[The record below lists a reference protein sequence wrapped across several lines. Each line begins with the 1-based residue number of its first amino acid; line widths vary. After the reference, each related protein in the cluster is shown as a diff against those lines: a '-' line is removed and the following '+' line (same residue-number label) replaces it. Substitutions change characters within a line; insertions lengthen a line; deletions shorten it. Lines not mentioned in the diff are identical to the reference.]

1 MSDEDR
7 GTVLVVEDERAMVE
21 IYDLWLDDRFDV
33 RTALDGE
40 AALSSLDDSVDVVLL
55 DRMMP
60 GISGDEVLARIND
73 RDIDCRVAIVSAL
86 DPDFDIVREGFDA
99 YLTKPVGEE
108 ALIETVETL
117 LRRSEYDDRVGEYY
131 ELVSQRAALEANHP
145 ISELED
151 DERYAELSARI
162 EELEADLDGYWTE
175 FSADEDFSV
184 LIRDASDEPE

>member
-131 ELVSQRAALEANHP
+131 ELVSQRAALEANYP

>member
-7 GTVLVVEDERAMVE
+7 GTVLVVEDGRAMVE